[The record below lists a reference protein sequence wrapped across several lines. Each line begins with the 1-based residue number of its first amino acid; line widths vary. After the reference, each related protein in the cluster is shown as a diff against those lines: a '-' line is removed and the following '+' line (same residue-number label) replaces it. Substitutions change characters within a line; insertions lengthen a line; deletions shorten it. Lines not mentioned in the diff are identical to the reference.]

1 MLYSLQTD
9 NVAKYSSPHI
19 VRYMC
24 MRRLR
29 KVTGN
34 SHVNQS
40 VLRFKPGIYE
50 ARVITTRLQCL
61 LDCGQQVKFI
71 EDELSLD
78 ILYKTLQS
86 MREVW

>member
-1 MLYSLQTD
+1 M
-9 NVAKYSSPHI
+9 
-19 VRYMC
+19 
-24 MRRLR
+24 
-29 KVTGN
+29 TGN

-71 EDELSLD
+71 EDGLALD
-78 ILYKTLQS
+78 ILCETLQS
-86 MREVW
+86 MKEFW